1 MPNRILNNK
10 FEQKRTGINYI
21 FRILPYPISR
31 TTFANGSKRGHK
43 ECQDRWEK
51 YVAEKAKKRKPRA
64 RHCYPYQII
73 RYSTICYLALLS
85 QVALWWQ
92 VVGDGSLDHD
102 NLRKHTKSR
111 WRCAEKLFI
120 CVEAGCCAMYCQP
133 FRSWQRKPRLL
144 VFHLFVCSCLYV
156 VYARFGGARVYIH
169 TAQEKLVRIKY
180 MHVHWLSGDR
190 IIIWFENIKPKN
202 VFAIFH
208 SAANRLKS
216 VMLVV
221 GVTRSRKH
229 EHTHTHLNPFISSHI
244 STLLMASRVYLVYRP
259 IGVLE
264 SQ

>member
-21 FRILPYPISR
+21 FEFYLFHL
-31 TTFANGSKRGHK
+31 TNNVGKRQQHGHK

-51 YVAEKAKKRKPRA
+51 YSRVAKRKPRA

-85 QVALWWQ
+85 RVALWWQ
-92 VVGDGSLDHD
+92 VEGAGSCIKITGASTQ
-102 NLRKHTKSR
+102 NR

-120 CVEAGCCAMYCQP
+120 CAEAGGCYCLP
-133 FRSWQRKPRLL
+133 LRSWQRGNTG
-144 VFHLFVCSCLYV
+144 
-156 VYARFGGARVYIH
+156 FGFSPIRVSFMLC
-169 TAQEKLVRIKY
+169 APVWWSACECKNAKKLVRIKY
-180 MHVHWLSGDR
+180 VHVHWLSGDR
-190 IIIWFENIKPKN
+190 IIIWFENIKLKN
-202 VFAIFH
+202 VPAIFH

-221 GVTRSRKH
+221 AVTRSRT
-229 EHTHTHLNPFISSHI
+229 HTHTHIHLNPFISSHI
-244 STLLMASRVYLVYRP
+244 ISTRLMASRVYLVYRW
-259 IGVLE
+259 IGVFG